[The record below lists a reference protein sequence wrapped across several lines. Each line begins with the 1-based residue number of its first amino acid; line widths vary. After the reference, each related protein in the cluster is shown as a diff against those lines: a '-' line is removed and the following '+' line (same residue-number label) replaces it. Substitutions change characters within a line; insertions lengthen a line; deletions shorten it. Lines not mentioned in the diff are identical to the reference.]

1 MADSGRTLLRQ
12 LQIGQ
17 QTDIDSQVTPT
28 VLWRGMGVLDDQRE
42 VVAPDEHVGYLDG
55 LMRTYVSKLMAAID
69 LPETPL
75 TFEQAPLL
83 FDIGV
88 ENVSGSQDGSGSGY
102 IYTYSLPYNTVPSRA
117 FWTVYGGD
125 DIDQEKTGALF
136 PLEIVISGEAESVW
150 NIAATLNG
158 RTVEQQS
165 GGFESLTA
173 SSVEEALFGKTK
185 IFIDDP
191 GSGFGSTQ
199 IDSALLSAELAL
211 TTGLQA
217 RFTPVGDS
225 LYFERVKL
233 VRGPYFEVSFTFEH
247 TADIVSEKSKWR
259 AAQAGSDEAESRL
272 IRLEVLG
279 NALSSPDSE
288 SNKRL
293 TVDMPGYWMNFG
305 PLDDEDNNDIL
316 EGTFRSKYDST
327 VGNAGK
333 VEFVNELT
341 DLY

>member
-1 MADSGRTLLRQ
+1 MVDSGRTLLRQ

-17 QTDIDSQVTPT
+17 QTDISSQVTPS
-28 VLWRGMGVLDDQRE
+28 VLWRGVGVLDDQRE

-55 LMRTYVSKLMAAID
+55 LMRTYVSKLLAAID

-83 FDIGV
+83 FDIGI
-88 ENVSGSQDGSGSGY
+88 ETVSGSQDGAGSGY
-102 IYTYSLPYNTVPSRA
+102 IYTYDFPYNTVPTRA

-125 DIDQEKTGALF
+125 DIDQEKAGALF
-136 PLEIVISGEAESVW
+136 PLEIVVSGEAESVW

-173 SSVEEALFGKTK
+173 ASVEEALFGKTK
-185 IFIDDP
+185 IYIDDP
-191 GSGFGSTQ
+191 DSGFGTTQ
-199 IDSALLSAELAL
+199 IDSALLSAELTL

-217 RFTPVGDS
+217 RFTPVGDN

-233 VRGPYFEVSFTFEH
+233 VRGPYFEANFTFEH
-247 TADIVSEKSKWR
+247 TADIVSEKAKWR

-272 IRLEVLG
+272 IRLEIQG
-279 NALSSPDSE
+279 SALATSDTE
-288 SNKRL
+288 TNKRL
-293 TVDMPGYWMNFG
+293 TIDMPGYWMNFG
-305 PLDDEDNNDIL
+305 PLDDDDNNDVI
-316 EGTFRSKYDST
+316 EGEFRSKYDST

-333 VEFVNELT
+333 VEFVNEKS